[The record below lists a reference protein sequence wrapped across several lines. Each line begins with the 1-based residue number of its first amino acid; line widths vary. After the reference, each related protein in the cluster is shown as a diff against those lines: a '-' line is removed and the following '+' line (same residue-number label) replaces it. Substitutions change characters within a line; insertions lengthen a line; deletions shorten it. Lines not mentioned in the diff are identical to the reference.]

1 MYSHLCVHI
10 PALYDAR
17 NFHRGHDPLHHGG
30 LSTRASGDIRSCVR
44 ISHGKTCHERMHHDV
59 VDRRDDNL
67 PPQMD
72 YEHDDLRDELEHVCD

>member
-1 MYSHLCVHI
+1 MYSHLCVRI
-10 PALYDAR
+10 RALYDAR
-17 NFHRGHDPLHHGG
+17 NFHRGHDPLHRGG
-30 LSTRASGDIRSCVR
+30 PSTHASGDIHSCVR
-44 ISHGKTCHERMHHDV
+44 ISHGELCRARKYHGV